1 MSLSLPSFKSL
12 SKHTADHARTLWI
25 PAIALLC
32 FVILA
37 GTGMV
42 AYANSYDQR
51 VLPGVHIGDVPVG
64 GMRPTELNDFLVQ
77 ITNRLAEEGI
87 MVQFRGDMPIDPVQL
102 LPAVSANG
110 DVREYVFLD
119 IEEAA
124 SALLSYGK
132 YDSMWAKTWSTI
144 IARVKQPSLPFPFV
158 ELHERAI
165 LDDLDAY
172 IADQATVAKN
182 ATITLVEA
190 EPITFD
196 VVPAKPGFTFA
207 TSHVIQDVR
216 SSWESLTAPVV
227 TVNQT
232 VTDPVITEEMAEQ
245 LLPQAYTMTEAG
257 GSFTYTDEQTNRSVS
272 WNILPAELATW
283 IDLAPEGQ
291 GAQITLDAVDIEEYL
306 SQEVAPEIEIT
317 PRPATFEIN
326 DQGKVVEFT
335 GARAGRTID
344 IESTRE
350 ALQEVLYARLETSA
364 AEPFALP
371 LVLEVAEAETDLSD
385 TNNLGITEILGVGYS
400 SFAGSPLNRVKN
412 IQNGASKLHG
422 LLIPPGETFSA
433 IDHLRPFTIDAGYLP
448 EKVIKGDEIVPE
460 IGGGLCQIGTTLFRM
475 AMNSGVDIAER
486 RNHSLVVSYYNDPT
500 NGLPGTDATIYEP
513 APDFKFTNDTE
524 NYVLIQAE
532 VDTTNQDLFFT
543 LWGTNDGRKGSY
555 TLPQVSKWI
564 EPGPAKII
572 ETTKLAPGVRECQSA
587 FRGANT
593 SFTYTRSLP
602 NGTTESEVFDS
613 YYRPLPQ
620 ICLVGV
626 APEVEEPVMTEE
638 EQAAASEER
647 KERIKEL
654 IRQRE
659 QQAEAEESTL

>member
-165 LDDLDAY
+165 LDALDAY

>member
-1 MSLSLPSFKSL
+1 
-12 SKHTADHARTLWI
+12 
-25 PAIALLC
+25 
-32 FVILA
+32 
-37 GTGMV
+37 
-42 AYANSYDQR
+42 
-51 VLPGVHIGDVPVG
+51 
-64 GMRPTELNDFLVQ
+64 
-77 ITNRLAEEGI
+77 
-87 MVQFRGDMPIDPVQL
+87 
-102 LPAVSANG
+102 
-110 DVREYVFLD
+110 
-119 IEEAA
+119 
-124 SALLSYGK
+124 
-132 YDSMWAKTWSTI
+132 
-144 IARVKQPSLPFPFV
+144 
-158 ELHERAI
+158 
-165 LDDLDAY
+165 
-172 IADQATVAKN
+172 
-182 ATITLVEA
+182 
-190 EPITFD
+190 
-196 VVPAKPGFTFA
+196 
-207 TSHVIQDVR
+207 
-216 SSWESLTAPVV
+216 
-227 TVNQT
+227 
-232 VTDPVITEEMAEQ
+232 
-245 LLPQAYTMTEAG
+245 
-257 GSFTYTDEQTNRSVS
+257 
-272 WNILPAELATW
+272 
-283 IDLAPEGQ
+283 
-291 GAQITLDAVDIEEYL
+291 
-306 SQEVAPEIEIT
+306 
-317 PRPATFEIN
+317 
-326 DQGKVVEFT
+326 
-335 GARAGRTID
+335 
-344 IESTRE
+344 
-350 ALQEVLYARLETSA
+350 LYARLETSA